1 MQQHGKRIVWN
12 LARGVLLGALSLLVL
27 PSPAS
32 AQTAAPLAAWQ
43 NNPGVVLRPLAGP
56 PPNWE
61 FTVGL
66 GGGAFPDY
74 EGSNSYQPVPS
85 PNIDVRYK
93 DLLFLSTGEGIGINL
108 LRGTSYRA
116 GVAVTYDY
124 GREHNYA
131 TRLSG
136 TGNIDPA
143 AEPKVFAEFAVL
155 PLIFSLDLRYRATSQ
170 QGFVGDVSIYAPVVA
185 NDTLQVFLGPSATF
199 ADDNYM
205 NTYFGITPNHAAPHS
220 QFQPYTA
227 SGGTKNVNFGATAL
241 YHFNDHW
248 FVDLDAGAE
257 RLLGSAENSPIVQTR
272 WGYGVDAVLCYTW

>member
-1 MQQHGKRIVWN
+1 MAH
-12 LARGVLLGALSLLVL
+12 
-27 PSPAS
+27 

-43 NNPGVVLRPLAGP
+43 SDPGVVLRPLGGP
-56 PPNWE
+56 PPDWE
-61 FTVGL
+61 FTLGL
-66 GGGAFPDY
+66 GGGVFPAY
-74 EGSNSYQPVPS
+74 EGSNSYRPVPS

-93 DLLFLSTGEGIGINL
+93 DLAFLSTGEGIGVNL
-108 LRGTSYRA
+108 LRGATYRA
-116 GVAVTYDY
+116 GVAITYDY

-143 AEPKVFAEFAVL
+143 ATPKIFAEFAVL
-155 PLIFSLDLRYRATSQ
+155 PVIFSLDLRYRATSQ
-170 QGFVGDVSIYAPVVA
+170 QGFVGDVSVYMPVVA

-248 FVDLDAGAE
+248 FVDLDAGVE
-257 RLLGSAENSPIVQTR
+257 RLVGSAENSPIVQTR
-272 WGYGVDAVLCYTW
+272 WGYGADAVLCYTW